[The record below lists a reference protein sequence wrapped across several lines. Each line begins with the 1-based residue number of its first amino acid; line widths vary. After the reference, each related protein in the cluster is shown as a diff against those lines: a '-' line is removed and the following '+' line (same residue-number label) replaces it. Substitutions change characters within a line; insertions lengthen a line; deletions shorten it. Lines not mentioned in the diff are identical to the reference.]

1 MKTLYYNLHG
11 HEQNKAAEHVETGQE
26 RGKKVRDFFFK
37 NGSMRAF
44 LHGIEKRDESKIL
57 QQFKTLDFEND
68 ELVVRRNT
76 FDRAV
81 LFVAGGELVAMQG
94 DENVVYSEGAII
106 GVDQF
111 LFGTEWKD
119 DIYCT
124 QQATLLKFKY
134 EALMNLVN

>member
-68 ELVVRRNT
+68 ELVIKRNT

-81 LFVAGGELVAMQG
+81 LFVAGGEIMTMSGQD
-94 DENVVYSEGAII
+94 DEKTIYSEGAILGI
-106 GVDQF
+106 DQF
-111 LFGTEWKD
+111 LFGSQWKD

-124 QQATLLKFKY
+124 Q
-134 EALMNLVN
+134 

>member
-68 ELVVRRNT
+68 ELVIKRNT

-81 LFVAGGELVAMQG
+81 LFVAGGELVCMQG
-94 DENVVYSEGAII
+94 GENVTYSEGAII
-106 GVDQF
+106 GIDQF
-111 LFGTEWKD
+111 LFGT
-119 DIYCT
+119 
-124 QQATLLKFKY
+124 
-134 EALMNLVN
+134 

>member
-68 ELVVRRNT
+68 ELVVKRNT

-81 LFVAGGELVAMQG
+81 LFVAGGEIMTMSGQD
-94 DENVVYSEGAII
+94 DEKTIYSEGAILGI
-106 GVDQF
+106 DQF
-111 LFGTEWKD
+111 LFGSQWKD

-124 QQATLLKFKY
+124 Q
-134 EALMNLVN
+134 

>member
-68 ELVVRRNT
+68 ELVIRRNT

-81 LFVAGGELVAMQG
+81 LFVAGGELVGMQG
-94 DENVVYSEGAII
+94 DENVIYSEGAILGI
-106 GVDQF
+106 DQF
-111 LFGTEWKD
+111 LFGT
-119 DIYCT
+119 
-124 QQATLLKFKY
+124 
-134 EALMNLVN
+134 